1 MAPRMAAVLRAPGKL
16 CSFSYVLFVFLLDVV
31 SITVYDRDTLLN
43 IGSSVAQRKPD
54 FEFLNAGGLFTDT
67 ASEPF
72 VWVAKARRR
81 RRRRKRGKRAGVLVR
96 LRRRAFRPPLPTILL
111 ANVQSLDNK
120 LCELRARISY
130 QRETRD
136 CCVICLTETWMSAIV
151 PDSAIELTGFSA
163 HRSDRTEEL
172 TGKSRGGGVC
182 FYINNSWCNE
192 RNIHS
197 IKSFCSPDLEF
208 HTLLCRPFWLPREFT
223 AIIITAVYIPPQANT
238 DQALKELYRNISEQ
252 ESAHPDAAFI
262 ITGDFNK
269 ANFKTIAPKYFQH
282 VTINTRGDRTL
293 DHCYS
298 PLRDAYKSLP
308 RPPFGK
314 SDHSSVLLLPAYRQK
329 LKREA
334 PALRTVHCWSDQ
346 SDAILQDCFDHV
358 DWDMFRAASDDDI
371 EAYSDTVT
379 CFIRKCIDDVVPT
392 KTIRIYPN
400 QKPWIN
406 SDVRSALSARTSA
419 FKSGNSDDR
428 KQASYDLR
436 RSIKAAKR
444 TYKNKVEEHFNNNN
458 PRSMWQ
464 GINNITGFKGSK
476 PATVNIAASLPDE
489 LNTFYA
495 RFEADNTTHTESA
508 AAAAAEEVSPL
519 TLSVADVTR
528 SFKRVNIRKAVGP
541 DGIPGRVLKACAFQ
555 LAGVFTDIFNL
566 SLSLSVVPSCFKKSI
581 IVPIPKKNKI
591 TCLNDWRPVA
601 LTPIFSKCFEKLVRD
616 YICSVLPASLDPLQF
631 AYRSNRSTDDAIA
644 FTLHTALSHLENKNT
659 YVRML
664 FVDYSSAFNT
674 IVPATLVAKLQ
685 TLGLNRSL
693 CSWILDFLTGR
704 SQVVRMGNNTS
715 SPLILNTG
723 APQGCVLSP
732 LLYSLYTHDCTATHS
747 SNVIVKFADDTTVI
761 GLITDNDE
769 TAYREEVS
777 TLTKWCQENHLSLNI
792 DKTKELVVDYR
803 RQSRE
808 HTPITI
814 DKTPVERVTSFKFLG
829 IHITEDLTWSAHT
842 DAVLKKAHQRLFF
855 LRRLRKFGTS
865 PRILRSFYTCTVES
879 ILTGCITAW
888 YGNSTAGNR
897 RALQRVVRTAR
908 HIVGGELPSLQDI
921 YTRRCTRKARR
932 IIKDSSHPSHRLLSL
947 LPSGRR
953 FRSIRSRT
961 SRLRDS
967 FFPQAIRLM
976 NSHK

>member
-1 MAPRMAAVLRAPGKL
+1 MLRAPGKR
-16 CSFSYVLFVFLLDVV
+16 CSFSYVLFVFLLFYVLDVV

-54 FEFLNAGGLFTDT
+54 FEFFNAGGLFTDT

-72 VWVAKARRR
+72 VWVAKSRRR
-81 RRRRKRGKRAGVLVR
+81 RLHRKRGKIAGVLVR

-136 CCVICLTETWMSAIV
+136 CCVICLTETWMSATV
-151 PDSAIELTGFSA
+151 PDSAIELTGFSV
-163 HRSDRTEEL
+163 HRSDRTKEL

-252 ESAHPDAAFI
+252 ETAHPDAAFVV
-262 ITGDFNK
+262 TGDFNK
-269 ANFKTIAPKYFQH
+269 ANFRTIAPKYFQH

-298 PLRDAYKSLP
+298 PFRDAYKSLP
-308 RPPFGK
+308 RPLFGK

-371 EAYSDTVT
+371 EAYSDT
-379 CFIRKCIDDVVPT
+379 KCIDDVVPT

-419 FKSGNSDDR
+419 FKSGNTDDR

-444 TYKNKVEEHFNNNN
+444 TYKNNVEEHFNNNN

-464 GINNITGFKGSK
+464 GINNITGFKGIK

-495 RFEADNTTHTESA
+495 RFEA
-508 AAAAAEEVSPL
+508 
-519 TLSVADVTR
+519 
-528 SFKRVNIRKAVGP
+528 
-541 DGIPGRVLKACAFQ
+541 
-555 LAGVFTDIFNL
+555 
-566 SLSLSVVPSCFKKSI
+566 
-581 IVPIPKKNKI
+581 
-591 TCLNDWRPVA
+591 VA

-631 AYRSNRSTDDAIA
+631 AYRSNSSTDDAIA

-659 YVRML
+659 FLRML

-674 IVPATLVAKLQ
+674 IMPATLVAKLQ

-723 APQGCVLSP
+723 APQDCVLSP

-814 DKTPVERVTSFKFLG
+814 DKTPVERVSSFKFLG
-829 IHITEDLTWSAHT
+829 VHITEDLTWSAHT

-888 YGNSTAGNR
+888 FGNSTAGNR

-908 HIVGGELPSLQDI
+908 HIVGGELTSLQDI